1 MGKPMS
7 DSNKIWISLYIFYQD
22 LNFLLKEGI
31 IPFVNHICEKES
43 IEKYFFI
50 RYNQEGSHIRLRM
63 YVSKNDKAQI
73 EEKTNRF
80 FSKLLK
86 ENASTRQFDHADFR
100 PNNTFSYHEYIPEIY
115 RYGGEKAILEAEH
128 HFFESSKAVLS
139 LIDNQDSWDI
149 GIAQAKAIQL
159 YTIFFNA
166 VELTDD
172 AIKKMMHIMNNNH
185 WKRRAM
191 EIAKTNDI
199 DTIFSNLYARQ
210 KEIIERSVGLVKTI
224 LVEDEIEPEWLKLF
238 HESLVKTDGE
248 LDRIFSNGEIVFDSE
263 SNIFENNQSD
273 AKARIYVSYLHMLNN
288 RLGLNNHDES
298 YMAFVLNE
306 LINSN
311 LIRITS

>member
-1 MGKPMS
+1 
-7 DSNKIWISLYIFYQD
+7 
-22 LNFLLKEGI
+22 
-31 IPFVNHICEKES
+31 
-43 IEKYFFI
+43 
-50 RYNQEGSHIRLRM
+50 
-63 YVSKNDKAQI
+63 
-73 EEKTNRF
+73 
-80 FSKLLK
+80 
-86 ENASTRQFDHADFR
+86 
-100 PNNTFSYHEYIPEIY
+100 
-115 RYGGEKAILEAEH
+115 
-128 HFFESSKAVLS
+128 
-139 LIDNQDSWDI
+139 
-149 GIAQAKAIQL
+149 
-159 YTIFFNA
+159 
-166 VELTDD
+166 
-172 AIKKMMHIMNNNH
+172 MNNNH

-224 LVEDEIEPEWLKLF
+224 LAEDEIEPEWLKLF

-311 LIRITS
+311 LIRIIS